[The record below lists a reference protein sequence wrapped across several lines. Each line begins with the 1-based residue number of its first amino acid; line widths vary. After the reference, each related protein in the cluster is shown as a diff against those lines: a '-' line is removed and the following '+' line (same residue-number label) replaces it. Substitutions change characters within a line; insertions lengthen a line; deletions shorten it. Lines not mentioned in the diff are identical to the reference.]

1 MLFFTGDVE
10 TNPSPSLKTSVR
22 GAVVTAVG
30 INDRESFCLLS
41 MPVDNGV
48 AALRMS
54 IGPKSEVFHREANL

>member
-1 MLFFTGDVE
+1 MLFFIGDVE
-10 TNPSPSLKTSVR
+10 TNPSSSLKTSVR

-30 INDRESFCLLS
+30 SNDREGFCLLP

-54 IGPKSEVFHREANL
+54 IGPKSEEFHGEANF